1 LAAVVR
7 PRIGRL
13 PLDPWRPIAP
23 GTQTGKDDATMMKYF
38 SPPIVVPIAIL
49 LLVVAAAYVRMH

>member
-1 LAAVVR
+1 
-7 PRIGRL
+7 L
-13 PLDPWRPIAP
+13 PLDPWRPIAS